1 MNKKDLVRIVNEEVS
16 KFDFLGN
23 DEQLKEQETT
33 DLLLNQD
40 LQKQFICDALL
51 DRNDKVKIAKI
62 TDSYI
67 SGNWDEFNQEDADRV
82 SLEYSVNMEYRYDAE
97 QEPLKFILSFVADR
111 IDISV
116 GGWYDPGRWAG
127 TMPDSIE
134 PSGESW
140 YDGFDW
146 GDIDVILYTMD
157 GDDVPF
163 KAFDEA
169 PPKIQT
175 LFIRHFTESFIEGE
189 TLEMRTG
196 EEKNNIQNTPYC

>member
-16 KFDFLGN
+16 QFDFLGN
-23 DEQLKEQETT
+23 DEFLKEQETT

-51 DRNDKVKIAKI
+51 DRSDKVKIVKI
-62 TDSYI
+62 ADSYI
-67 SGNWDEFNQEDADRV
+67 TGNWDESNQEDADRV
-82 SLEYSVNMEYRYDAE
+82 SLEYTVEMEYRYDVE
-97 QEPLKFILSFVADR
+97 QEPLKFILSFVADK

-140 YDGFDW
+140 YDSFDW

-157 GDDVPF
+157 GNDVPF
-163 KAFDEA
+163 KAFEEA

-175 LFIRHFTESFIEGE
+175 LFIRHFTESFIQGE

-196 EEKNNIQNTPYC
+196 DDKINIQNTPYC